1 MPSGDSATPAVYHA
15 DHREKGVYLVY
26 LVYLVFLVYMR
37 LALGDVMNCFHRGTK
52 QTKKTK

>member
-15 DHREKGVYLVY
+15 AHREKGVYLVY

>member
-15 DHREKGVYLVY
+15 DHKEKGVY

-52 QTKKTK
+52 